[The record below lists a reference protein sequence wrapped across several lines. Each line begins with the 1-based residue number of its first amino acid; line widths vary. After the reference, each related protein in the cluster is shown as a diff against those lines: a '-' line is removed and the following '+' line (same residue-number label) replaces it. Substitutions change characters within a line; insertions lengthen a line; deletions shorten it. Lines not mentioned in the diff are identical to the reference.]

1 MKKIILIGRSES
13 GKTTLTQALKG
24 EKIKYK
30 KTQYTNHFD
39 VIIDTP
45 GEYIQTRTLGAALA
59 MYTFEAQVVGL
70 LISSTEPFSLFSPCV
85 TPLANR
91 DVIGIVTKIND
102 KDANV
107 GLAEHWLRLAGCT
120 KIFFVDSVTGEGVWE
135 IFEYL
140 KEENDIMPWEGQK
153 GDIDDG
159 IKRNNENKP
168 RTRQSGRSKRNNE

>member
-1 MKKIILIGRSES
+1 MRKIILIGRSES

-24 EKIKYK
+24 EKITYH
-30 KTQYTNHFD
+30 KTQYTNNFD

-45 GEYIQTRTLGAALA
+45 GEYIQSRNLGAALA

-70 LISSTEPFSLFSPCV
+70 LISATEPYSLFSPCI

-102 KDANV
+102 PKANNA
-107 GLAEHWLRLAGCT
+107 LAEHWLKLAGC
-120 KIFFVDSVTGEGVWE
+120 KNIFFVDSVTGEGVWK

-140 KEENDIMPWEGQK
+140 KEDTDEIPWENLK
-153 GDIDDG
+153 GEMLDG
-159 IKRNNENKP
+159 TE
-168 RTRQSGRSKRNNE
+168 

>member
-24 EKIKYK
+24 EKISYH

-45 GEYIQTRTLGAALA
+45 GEYIQTKTLGAALA

-70 LISSTEPFSLFSPCV
+70 LVSACEPYSLFSPSI

-91 DVIGIVTKIND
+91 DVIGIVTKINNPN
-102 KDANV
+102 ANCT
-107 GLAEHWLRLAGCT
+107 LAAHWLKLAGCQR
-120 KIFFVDSVTGEGVWE
+120 IFYVDSVTGEGVWQ
-135 IFEYL
+135 IFDYL
-140 KEENDIMPWEGQK
+140 KEEKDKMPWELQEGE
-153 GDIDDG
+153 IADG
-159 IKRNNENKP
+159 
-168 RTRQSGRSKRNNE
+168 T

>member
-24 EKIKYK
+24 EKIEYK

-45 GEYIQTRTLGAALA
+45 GEYIQTKNLGAALA
-59 MYTFEAQVVGL
+59 MYTFESQVVGL
-70 LISSTEPFSLFSPCV
+70 LVSATEPYTLFPPCI

-91 DVIGIVTKIND
+91 PIIGIVTKIND
-102 KDANV
+102 SEANIS
-107 GLAEHWLRLAGCT
+107 LAKNWLELAGCE
-120 KIFFVDSVTGEGVWE
+120 KIFLVDSVTGEGVWE

-140 KEENDIMPWEGQK
+140 REEGDVLPWDNKKELE
-153 GDIDDG
+153 
-159 IKRNNENKP
+159 
-168 RTRQSGRSKRNNE
+168 

>member
-13 GKTTLTQALKG
+13 GKTTLTQALRG
-24 EKIKYK
+24 EKIHYQ

-45 GEYIQTRTLGAALA
+45 GEYIQTKTLGAALA

-70 LISSTEPFSLFSPCV
+70 LVSATEPYSVFSPAI

-102 KDANV
+102 KNANCE
-107 GLAEHWLRLAGCT
+107 LARTWLELAGCK
-120 KIFFVDSVTGEGVWE
+120 KIFFVDSVTGEGVWQ

-140 KEENDIMPWEGQK
+140 KEENDKMPWE
-153 GDIDDG
+153 
-159 IKRNNENKP
+159 IKEGEDKYAA
-168 RTRQSGRSKRNNE
+168 E

>member
-13 GKTTLTQALKG
+13 GKTTLTQALRG
-24 EKIKYK
+24 EKIIYK

-45 GEYIQTRTLGAALA
+45 GEYIQNKSLGAAIA

-70 LISSTEPFSLFSPCV
+70 LISATEPYSLFSPCI

-102 KDANV
+102 PKADCK
-107 GLAEHWLRLAGCT
+107 LAKHWLELAGC
-120 KIFFVDSVTGEGVWE
+120 KNIFFVDSVTGEGVWK
-135 IFEYL
+135 IFDYL
-140 KEENDIMPWEGQK
+140 KEDKDKIPWESQK
-153 GDIDDG
+153 GEMLDG
-159 IKRNNENKP
+159 SE
-168 RTRQSGRSKRNNE
+168 

>member
-24 EKIKYK
+24 EKICYH

-45 GEYIQTRTLGAALA
+45 GEYIQTKTLGAALA

-70 LISSTEPFSLFSPCV
+70 LISACEPYSLFSPCI

-91 DVIGIVTKIND
+91 DVIGIVTKINNPN
-102 KDANV
+102 ANCE
-107 GLAEHWLRLAGCT
+107 LAAHWLELAGCR
-120 KIFFVDSVTGEGVWE
+120 KIFYVDSVTGEGVWQ
-135 IFEYL
+135 IFDYL
-140 KEENDIMPWEGQK
+140 KEENVKMPWEIREGEVTY
-153 GDIDDG
+153 GT
-159 IKRNNENKP
+159 E
-168 RTRQSGRSKRNNE
+168 

>member
-13 GKTTLTQALKG
+13 GKTTLTQALRG

-45 GEYIQTRTLGAALA
+45 GEYIQSKSLGAALA

-70 LISSTEPFSLFSPCV
+70 LVSATEPYSLFSPCI

-102 KDANV
+102 DNANCR
-107 GLAEHWLRLAGCT
+107 LAEQWLKLAGCE
-120 KIFFVDSVTGEGVWE
+120 KIFFVDSVTGEGVWK
-135 IFEYL
+135 IFDYL
-140 KEENDIMPWEGQK
+140 KEDGDEIPWESQK
-153 GDIDDG
+153 GEMLDG
-159 IKRNNENKP
+159 SE
-168 RTRQSGRSKRNNE
+168 